1 MKFTKNREWTKQFKF
16 NNHWYVLKSLFDN
29 YAKKEFDFE
38 KAVNETDFLIK

>member
-29 YAKKEFDFE
+29 YANTKIYISI
-38 KAVNETDFLIK
+38 L